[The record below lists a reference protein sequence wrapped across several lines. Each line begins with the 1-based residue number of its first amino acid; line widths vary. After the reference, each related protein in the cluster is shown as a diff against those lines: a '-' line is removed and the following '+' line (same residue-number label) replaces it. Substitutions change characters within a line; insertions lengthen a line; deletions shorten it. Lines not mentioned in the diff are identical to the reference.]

1 MEIVPTTPRIR
12 KQKANLDNLMVR
24 KAELKSEIAN
34 QKVVIIES
42 VNRTFSLESLTSYA
56 IVRITK
62 QINLID
68 SAIWG
73 YKVASKIKTF
83 FGRK

>member
-83 FGRK
+83 F

>member
-68 SAIWG
+68 SAIW
-73 YKVASKIKTF
+73 
-83 FGRK
+83 